1 MCVSV
6 YSPDMDVLEDLLTR
20 AQARGSVFAASTLHG
35 RQGLSFGED
44 GRLSLHPV
52 LAGELWCRTGG
63 RTVSARAGDV
73 LILRGGRAFEL
84 LTHPD
89 AVAVAL
95 AEALAAAPVASQRRH
110 LELPGDGPATEFL
123 CGAYT
128 FTGSL
133 CDALVAQVPDVA
145 VVRPGDGSVAA
156 AVEVVRRELEH
167 ERAGSSMVLDRMLDV
182 LLVGCLRALWAD
194 QLRPPVWAGV
204 PQDPAVGAAL
214 RALHARPAHPWTVEE
229 LAGIAAVSRAALAK
243 RFTAEVGCPPMSYL
257 TQWRM
262 ELARQSLSEDRAT
275 LAAVARQ
282 VGYASEYAFSAAF
295 KREVGEAPGR
305 WRSRQT
311 GVPRPL
317 AEAR

>member
-1 MCVSV
+1 
-6 YSPDMDVLEDLLTR
+6 MDVLEDLLTR
-20 AQARGSVFAASTLHG
+20 AQARGSVFAASRLHG
-35 RQGLSFGED
+35 SHGLRFGDD

-52 LAGELWCRTGG
+52 LAGDLWCRTGG
-63 RTVSARAGDV
+63 RTVRARAGDV
-73 LILRGGRAFEL
+73 VVLRGGQPFDL
-84 LTHPD
+84 LTHPE
-89 AVAVAL
+89 AVPVPLVQAL
-95 AEALAAAPVASQRRH
+95 QAAGVPPRSRR
-110 LELPGDGPATEFL
+110 LELAGDGPATEFL

-145 VVRPGDGSVAA
+145 VVRPVDGSVAA
-156 AVEVVRRELEH
+156 AVELVRLELDQ
-167 ERAGSSMVLDRMLDV
+167 ERAGTSMVLDRMLDV
-182 LLVGCLRALWAD
+182 LLVGCLRSLWAD

-229 LAGIAAVSRAALAK
+229 LAGVAALSRAALAK
-243 RFTAEVGCPPMSYL
+243 RFTAEVGAPPMSYL

-262 ELARQSLSEDRAT
+262 DLARQALTQEGAT

-295 KREVGEAPGR
+295 KREIGEAPGR
-305 WRSRQT
+305 WRALQT
-311 GVPRPL
+311 GRARPV
-317 AEAR
+317 AVAGAR